1 MPCVMQ
7 PSWTILAVEGVA
19 SVLQAAI
26 ESIINLVAERHV
38 PCTWAPGISQKTLI
52 SIIPCSIFRFTA
64 TCSLL
69 ILSE

>member
-1 MPCVMQ
+1 MRYAAFMDHFRG
-7 PSWTILAVEGVA
+7 IEGVA

-38 PCTWAPGISQKTLI
+38 PCTLALGISQKTLI

-64 TCSLL
+64 ICSLL